1 MMNTLSKIKI
11 EKIKE
16 SKIKTVDFQNIQFG
30 KQFSDHMFSADYK
43 NGAWTNLKIE
53 PYAPIS
59 LSPSCAAIHYGQAV
73 FEGMKAYKFS
83 DGSISLFRP
92 LENAKRINI
101 SAKRLCM
108 PEIPEE
114 IFMEAVHQLVKLDS
128 DWVPPYEGC
137 SLYIRPFLFA
147 SEELL
152 GVRPA
157 EEYKF
162 MIISSPVSSY
172 YTGAVDVK
180 IETNY
185 SRAAEGGVGFA
196 KAAGNYASALY
207 PAKLGQDKGY
217 KQLIWTDAKTHEYI
231 EESGTMNVMF
241 LINNT
246 LITPSIS
253 LNTTLAGITRNSVL
267 TLAKALGINVE
278 ERRVSVKEV
287 IEAARN
293 NKLQDAFGTG
303 TAATIAQIASI
314 TFNDE
319 KFELPAIEK
328 REISNK
334 IAQSIQDIKRGR
346 VEDKYNW
353 IYKID

>member
-1 MMNTLSKIKI
+1 MDTLSNIQI
-11 EKIKE
+11 EKIKI
-16 SKIKTVDFQNIQFG
+16 SKIKSVDFQNIQFG

-43 NGAWTNLKIE
+43 DGEWKNLKIE
-53 PYAPIS
+53 PYAPIA
-59 LSPSCAAIHYGQAV
+59 LSPSCAVIHYGQAV
-73 FEGMKAYKFS
+73 FEGMKAYKDS
-83 DGSISLFRP
+83 NNNILLFRP
-92 LENAKRINI
+92 TENAKRINN
-101 SAKRLCM
+101 SAKRMCM
-108 PEIPEE
+108 PEIPKEL
-114 IFMEAVHQLVKLDS
+114 FMEAVHQLIKLDAN
-128 DWVPPYEGC
+128 WVPNYEGC

-162 MIISSPVSSY
+162 MIITSPVASY
-172 YTGAVDVK
+172 YTGSVDVK

-196 KAAGNYASALY
+196 KAAGNYAAALY

-241 LINNT
+241 LINNI

-253 LNTTLAGITRNSVL
+253 HQTTLSGITRDSVL
-267 TLAKALGINVE
+267 TLAKEIGIPVE

-287 IEAARN
+287 VDAARKN
-293 NKLQDAFGTG
+293 QLQDAFGTG

-319 KFELPAIEK
+319 KFELPPLSE
-328 REISNK
+328 RTVSNK
-334 IAQSIQDIKRGR
+334 IAAIIQDIKRGR

-353 IYKID
+353 VYKI

>member
-1 MMNTLSKIKI
+1 MMDTLSKIQIKKIKKSKI
-11 EKIKE
+11 EN
-16 SKIKTVDFQNIQFG
+16 VDFQNIQFG

-43 NGAWTNLKIE
+43 NGKWQNLSIE

-59 LSPSCAAIHYGQAV
+59 LSPSCAVIHYGQAV
-73 FEGMKAYKFS
+73 FEGMKAYKFN

-92 LENAKRINI
+92 SENANRINI

-108 PEIPEE
+108 PEIPQEL
-114 IFMEAVHQLVKLDS
+114 FMEAVTQLIKIDA
-128 DWVPPYEGC
+128 DWVPKQEGC

-172 YTGAVDVK
+172 YTGVVDVK
-180 IETNY
+180 IETEY

-217 KQLIWTDAKTHEYI
+217 KQLIWTDAKTHQYI

-246 LITPSIS
+246 LITPS
-253 LNTTLAGITRNSVL
+253 LFHQTTLSGITRDSVL
-267 TLAKALGINVE
+267 TLAKEFGITIE

-287 IEAARN
+287 VDAAKN
-293 NKLQDAFGTG
+293 NQLQDAFGTG

-314 TFNDE
+314 TFDDE
-319 KFELPAIEK
+319 KFVLPAIEN
-328 REISNK
+328 RTVSNK
-334 IAQSIQDIKRGR
+334 IAERIQDIKRGR

-353 IYKID
+353 IYKI